1 MTSNSLGKVSGKGG
15 EYMASVSVDSLRA
28 YTYAYIDINYLLEN
42 EWRKWVNKKD
52 GTTSYF
58 KKNGH
63 LLFWYFPKGILLI
76 KFSVPKFYYGTN
88 AKPYNLDNADLIIKL
103 IDHKI
108 KILFPN
114 TDISSFQNWIC
125 TEIHPFVHYYMDNE
139 KDKITYLECLKKMQY
154 LRLKKHTFSTGI
166 QARNGSYALNIYSKF
181 DEIKSRAI
189 NKPSSVSDADF
200 AILSKVKNVLRFE
213 YQVKKAYLRRNYKN
227 NRTIKDVLTKQF
239 CENLLW
245 DAIKKANLN
254 NHFLYKNELIQK
266 IENEFGKIKA
276 SNLIEFVNDYNEMPK
291 DFIDAKYP
299 QKTQNNYIRILKEKT
314 INPVYLPNKV
324 SEKIDFSNFSEP
336 DKVNFKF
343 LLIKLLIIINLI
355 KKYLIQQI
363 NNDVKYLTASSVFS
377 PPAFFFEDGGG

>member
-28 YTYAYIDINYLLEN
+28 YTYAYIDINYLLQN

-52 GTTSYF
+52 DTTSYF

-63 LLFWYFPKGILLI
+63 LLFWYFPQGILLI

-200 AILSKVKNVLRFE
+200 AILSKVKNVLR
-213 YQVKKAYLRRNYKN
+213 
-227 NRTIKDVLTKQF
+227 
-239 CENLLW
+239 
-245 DAIKKANLN
+245 
-254 NHFLYKNELIQK
+254 
-266 IENEFGKIKA
+266 
-276 SNLIEFVNDYNEMPK
+276 
-291 DFIDAKYP
+291 
-299 QKTQNNYIRILKEKT
+299 
-314 INPVYLPNKV
+314 
-324 SEKIDFSNFSEP
+324 
-336 DKVNFKF
+336 
-343 LLIKLLIIINLI
+343 KLALGCN
-355 KKYLIQQI
+355 
-363 NNDVKYLTASSVFS
+363 
-377 PPAFFFEDGGG
+377 